1 MQEYHWLLHN
11 NAARVIGTDRGR
23 FLTDE
28 DAVAWAVGLL
38 NKHAVATMVEVWRDT
53 RLVDRR
59 QRVAEKDEA

>member
-11 NAARVIGTDRGR
+11 DAARVIGTDRGR

-53 RLVDRR
+53 RLVGRQ
-59 QRVAEKDEA
+59 QRVVERDEA